1 MQYFSG
7 HVIFRGK
14 FNYASLSPHIRRII
28 ELFLEFSGQKAM
40 VQREGR
46 LDLLVYMNR
55 RDLMKGRKPEG
66 VNRENAKMRLL
77 FPLHRKEIA
86 LISDVP
92 NPKVRD
98 ATNAIVEYLKSKGFN
113 VEVRWNDLTLLRRT
127 GKVK

>member
-7 HVIFRGK
+7 HIIFRGK
-14 FNYASLSPHIRRII
+14 FNYASLSPHIKRII
-28 ELFLEFSGQKAM
+28 ELFLELSGQKTM

-46 LDLLVYMNR
+46 LELLVYLNR
-55 RDLMKGRKPEG
+55 RDLMKGRKAEG

-77 FPLHRKEIA
+77 FPLHRKEIS

-92 NPKVRD
+92 NNKVRD
-98 ATNAIVEYLKSKGFN
+98 ATNAIAEYLKSKGFK
-113 VEVRWNDLTLLRRT
+113 VEVKWNDLTLLRRT

>member
-7 HVIFRGK
+7 HIIFRGK

-28 ELFLEFSGQKAM
+28 ELFLELSGQKTM

-46 LDLLVYMNR
+46 LELLVYLNR
-55 RDLMKGRKPEG
+55 RDLMKGRKAEG

-77 FPLHRKEIA
+77 FPLHRKEIS

-92 NPKVRD
+92 NNKVRD
-98 ATNAIVEYLKSKGFN
+98 ATNAIAEYLKSKGFK
-113 VEVRWNDLTLLRRT
+113 VEVKWNDLTLLRRT